1 MIRCACSPTPA
12 GQVRTHVD
20 VMGAQAYHT
29 LVPSGTVGT
38 AGLFGDRFA
47 YKFSS
52 RVRVSVLCRAFSLLG
67 LGHQGERGSLQAVLG
82 GDDRC
87 EIGG

>member
-1 MIRCACSPTPA
+1 MIRCAARPA

-20 VMGAQAYHT
+20 AMGAQADDT
-29 LVPSGTVGT
+29 LVPSGPVGT

-52 RVRVSVLCRAFSLLG
+52 RVRVSVLCRVFSLLG
-67 LGHQGERGSLQAVLG
+67 QGHHGEKGSLQGVLG
-82 GDDRC
+82 GDNRC